1 VEGCDN
7 RGVGISGY
15 NTGQLGV
22 LYILISRELKG
33 LKIKFNVIDYSVGL
47 IELNP

>member
-1 VEGCDN
+1 VEGCDI

-22 LYILISRELKG
+22 LYRLIWRELKG
-33 LKIKFNVIDYSVGL
+33 LKVKFNIIGCSVCL
-47 IELNP
+47 IELNY